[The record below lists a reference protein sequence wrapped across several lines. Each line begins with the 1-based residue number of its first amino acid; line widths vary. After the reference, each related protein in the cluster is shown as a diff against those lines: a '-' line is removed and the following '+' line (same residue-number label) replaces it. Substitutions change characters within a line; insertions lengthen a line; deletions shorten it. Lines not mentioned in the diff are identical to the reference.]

1 MMTVTDELTFSIKS
15 KIFDYVTDDNKLREQ
30 TVCVLAKELT

>member
-1 MMTVTDELTFSIKS
+1 MTVTDELIFSIKS
-15 KIFDYVTDDNKLREQ
+15 KIFDCVNDDNKLREQ